1 MNSPSSN
8 CLSNE
13 QNNRARNLVSLLIY
27 NSVLYYF
34 GDYEFWNLGWLIKH
48 QSPFYMIFQKFLNS
62 KINTLE
68 IIIFLARTLRQIPL
82 GCYNIL
88 HCSNDTITKSLKG

>member
-1 MNSPSSN
+1 MTSPSSN

-34 GDYEFWNLGWLIKH
+34 GDYEFWNLGEKSNIPCLL
-48 QSPFYMIFQKFLNS
+48 YVIFQKFLNS
-62 KINTLE
+62 KINTLQ
-68 IIIFLARTLRQIPL
+68 IIIFLARTFRQIP
-82 GCYNIL
+82 
-88 HCSNDTITKSLKG
+88 